1 MDRRH
6 FVKNLVLSSGGLAL
20 PTVRSS
26 ILRGRTPDNPPYP
39 AKLKI
44 QYIREDIPPFEI
56 PVYRGQ
62 SYQDTVPDTLDIAER
77 AKLGVHALTSITDPA
92 ADYEVYWAASFFRNP
107 PVMSHDF
114 NDWVQ
119 ICEGFQEALP
129 LLRTATGDDLN
140 SQVDRTWM
148 EAFLKCIGPDGLLYV
163 PLKGRPWSRLNST
176 ELDPLWKP
184 DGTSVRFSD
193 DPSLG
198 QVTSGEVCARAL
210 GTLTVYYLR
219 DRNPLWKEA
228 GERMVNRL
236 SSLAV
241 QKGDYCYLVGGF
253 EPNAKVGQRAEM
265 PVGLIA
271 EEWDGRLIQGLSQYY
286 KAEIDR
292 HGSIRA

>member
-20 PTVRSS
+20 PTVRSY

-129 LLRTATGDDLN
+129 FR
-140 SQVDRTWM
+140 
-148 EAFLKCIGPDGLLYV
+148 
-163 PLKGRPWSRLNST
+163 
-176 ELDPLWKP
+176 
-184 DGTSVRFSD
+184 GTS
-193 DPSLG
+193 
-198 QVTSGEVCARAL
+198 TRAP
-210 GTLTVYYLR
+210 T
-219 DRNPLWKEA
+219 
-228 GERMVNRL
+228 RM
-236 SSLAV
+236 SS
-241 QKGDYCYLVGGF
+241 
-253 EPNAKVGQRAEM
+253 
-265 PVGLIA
+265 
-271 EEWDGRLIQGLSQYY
+271 S
-286 KAEIDR
+286 
-292 HGSIRA
+292 